1 MNGARTRFQSGIRA
15 AGVVRRKS
23 DTTPRPGSSA
33 TIDGMILIGDEMP
46 ERVRVASESSTTADN
61 SSREESARIPSIQES
76 GSSLG
81 RYMHEIG
88 QVSLLTPEEEIEL
101 ARRVRNG
108 DEKAREKMI
117 TANLR
122 LVVKIAKEYEGF
134 GLPLQDLINEG
145 NIGLMKAV
153 ERFDP
158 SKGSKLSTYASWWI
172 KQAVKRAL
180 GNQSKTIRLPLHL
193 VDRLAKMRKIS
204 KRYFE
209 EFKREPSD
217 EELAEELEIALPR
230 VRLLRRAAMR
240 PLSLETPLGDD
251 DSSCISDVVADEKA
265 VSPYDELEEKT
276 LKSLLPGLMDT
287 LTFREAEILRR
298 RFGLDGDPGM
308 TLEEV
313 GELFGVTR
321 ERIRQLQNIALKKLR
336 QRIEEDRGLEDID
349 SEQEEAH
356 SHSF

>member
-1 MNGARTRFQSGIRA
+1 MNGTKIRTGINRP
-15 AGVVRRKS
+15 AGVLRRAKDIHNGS
-23 DTTPRPGSSA
+23 NPTTAFNGK
-33 TIDGMILIGDEMP
+33 ILLADEMP
-46 ERVRVASESSTTADN
+46 QKVVIKSESSSGSTTTN
-61 SSREESARIPSIQES
+61 IPSIQEA

-88 QVSLLTPEEEIEL
+88 QVDLLKPQEELDL
-101 ARRVRNG
+101 ARRIREG
-108 DEKAREKMI
+108 DESAREQMI

-193 VDRLAKMRKIS
+193 VDRLARMRRIS

-209 EFKREPSD
+209 EFKREPTD
-217 EELAEELEIALPR
+217 QELAEELEIALPR
-230 VRLLRRAAMR
+230 VRLLRRASMR
-240 PLSLETPLGDD
+240 PLSLETPIGDD
-251 DSSCISDVVADEKA
+251 ENSRISDIVADEKA
-265 VSPYDELEEKT
+265 SNPYDELEDKT
-276 LKSLLPGLMDT
+276 LKNLLPGLMKS
-287 LTFREAEILRR
+287 LTFREAEILKK
-298 RFGLDGDPGM
+298 RFGLDGSNGM

-336 QRIEEDRGLEDID
+336 KRIEEDKGLEHMEFAENIFA
-349 SEQEEAH
+349 EVQ
-356 SHSF
+356 

>member
-1 MNGARTRFQSGIRA
+1 MNKKRTRFQSGIRQV
-15 AGVVRRKS
+15 GIVRRS
-23 DTTPRPGSSA
+23 GRPGPEQTSSMTLDGKILLSDEFPEKVKLESSA
-33 TIDGMILIGDEMP
+33 YDDAGE
-46 ERVRVASESSTTADN
+46 SEVST
-61 SSREESARIPSIQES
+61 RLPSIQES

-88 QVSLLTPEEEIEL
+88 LVALLTPEQEIDL
-101 ARRVRNG
+101 ARRVRRG
-108 DEKAREKMI
+108 DEQAREHMI

-122 LVVKIAKEYEGF
+122 LVVKIAKEYEGY

-193 VDRLAKMRKIS
+193 VDRLARMRKIS

-217 EELAEELEIALPR
+217 EELAEELEIGLSR
-230 VRLLRRAAMR
+230 VQLLRRASQR

-251 DSSCISDVVADEKA
+251 DSSNIGDVVADERA
-265 VSPYDELEEKT
+265 VNPYDELEDKT
-276 LKSLLPGLMDT
+276 LKNLLPGLMDS
-287 LTFREAEILRR
+287 LTFREAEILRK

-336 QRIEEDRGLEDID
+336 RRIEEDKNLDEFDEINDETAVGSI
-349 SEQEEAH
+349 
-356 SHSF
+356 

>member
-1 MNGARTRFQSGIRA
+1 MNATRSTTGNR
-15 AGVVRRKS
+15 VVNPGKSRR
-23 DTTPRPGSSA
+23 
-33 TIDGMILIGDEMP
+33 
-46 ERVRVASESSTTADN
+46 SESSENEIKESSTLDGKILLADELPEKVQL
-61 SSREESARIPSIQES
+61 RVESPKQTRKSAPIPSINET

-88 QVSLLTPEEEIEL
+88 QVDLLKPEEEREL
-101 ARRVRNG
+101 AALIHAG
-108 DEKAREKMI
+108 DESAREKMI

-193 VDRLAKMRKIS
+193 VDRLSRMRKIA
-204 KRYFE
+204 KKYFE
-209 EFKREPSD
+209 EFKREPTD
-217 EELAEELEIALPR
+217 EELSDELEIALPR
-230 VRLLRRAAMR
+230 VRLLRRASMR
-240 PLSLETPLGDD
+240 PLSLETPIGDD
-251 DSSCISDVVADEKA
+251 ESSSISDIVPDEKA
-265 VSPYDELEEKT
+265 INPYDQLEDKA
-276 LKSLLPGLMDT
+276 LKGLLPGLMQT
-287 LTFREAEILRR
+287 LTFREAEILKR
-298 RFGLDGDPGM
+298 RFGLDGNPAM

-321 ERIRQLQNIALKKLR
+321 ERIRQLQNAALKKLR
-336 QRIEEDRGLEDID
+336 TKIEQDQDVNDLEFDEIPLFAQA
-349 SEQEEAH
+349 S
-356 SHSF
+356 

>member
-1 MNGARTRFQSGIRA
+1 MNGTKIRTGNRSNANGVLRRAEKSHLSKVSTPTFSG
-15 AGVVRRKS
+15 K
-23 DTTPRPGSSA
+23 
-33 TIDGMILIGDEMP
+33 ILLADEMP
-46 ERVRVASESSTTADN
+46 EKVQVKSEVTEKAKP
-61 SSREESARIPSIQES
+61 AIPSIQET

-88 QVSLLTPEEEIEL
+88 QVDLLTSAQEQEL
-101 ARRVRNG
+101 ARRIREG
-108 DEKAREKMI
+108 DEAAREQMI

-193 VDRLAKMRKIS
+193 VDRLSRMRKIS
-204 KRYFE
+204 KKYFE
-209 EFKREPSD
+209 EFKREPTD
-217 EELAEELEIALPR
+217 QELADELEIALPR
-230 VRLLRRAAMR
+230 VQLLRRASLR
-240 PLSLETPLGDD
+240 PLSLETPIGDD
-251 DSSCISDVVADEKA
+251 DSSCISDIVADEKA
-265 VSPYDELEEKT
+265 SNPYDELEDKT
-276 LKSLLPGLMDT
+276 LKNLLPGLMQT
-287 LTFREAEILRR
+287 LTFREAEILKK

-336 QRIEEDRGLEDID
+336 DKIEEDKDLKGMEFANEL
-349 SEQEEAH
+349 QLAEAQ
-356 SHSF
+356 

>member
-1 MNGARTRFQSGIRA
+1 MNRTRTRFQSGIRSV
-15 AGVVRRKS
+15 GVVRR
-23 DTTPRPGSSA
+23 SSKAA
-33 TIDGMILIGDEMP
+33 TDFPASPTVDGKIILGDELP
-46 ERVRVASESSTTADN
+46 AKVRIDVSSQ
-61 SSREESARIPSIQES
+61 EEEIRIPSIQES

-88 QVSLLTPEEEIEL
+88 LVSLLTPEEEIDL

-108 DEKAREKMI
+108 DERAREKMI

-217 EELAEELEIALPR
+217 QELAEELDIALSR
-230 VRLLRRAAMR
+230 VRLLRRASLR

-265 VSPYDELEEKT
+265 VNPYDELEDKT
-276 LKSLLPGLMDT
+276 LKNLLPGLMDT
-287 LTFREAEILRR
+287 LTFREAEILRK

-321 ERIRQLQNIALKKLR
+321 ERIRQLQNIALRKLR
-336 QRIEEDRGLEDID
+336 QKIEEDKDLEEFEDND
-349 SEQEEAH
+349 SGYASHYH
-356 SHSF
+356 SV

>member
-1 MNGARTRFQSGIRA
+1 MNGTRSRIGNRSTQSGS
-15 AGVVRRKS
+15 VRRYEAPAKANAA
-23 DTTPRPGSSA
+23 SS
-33 TIDGMILIGDEMP
+33 TFNGKILLADELP
-46 ERVRVASESSTTADN
+46 EKVQIKVESSEETTTAKA
-61 SSREESARIPSIQES
+61 SIPSIHET

-88 QVSLLTPEEEIEL
+88 QVDLLKPEEEQEL
-101 ARRVRNG
+101 ARLIRDG
-108 DEKAREKMI
+108 DEAAREKMI

-193 VDRLAKMRKIS
+193 VDRLSRMRKIS

-209 EFKREPSD
+209 EFKREPTD

-230 VRLLRRAAMR
+230 VRLLRRASMR
-240 PLSLETPLGDD
+240 PLSLETPIGDD
-251 DSSCISDVVADEKA
+251 ESSRISDIVADEKA
-265 VSPYDELEEKT
+265 ANPYDELEDKA
-276 LKSLLPGLMDT
+276 LKGLLPGLMQT
-287 LTFREAEILRR
+287 LTFREAEILKR
-298 RFGLDGDPGM
+298 RFGLDGNPGM

-321 ERIRQLQNIALKKLR
+321 ERIRQLQNAALKKLR
-336 QRIEEDRGLEDID
+336 TKIELDQNVKDLEFDDMQIFAQA
-349 SEQEEAH
+349 S
-356 SHSF
+356 